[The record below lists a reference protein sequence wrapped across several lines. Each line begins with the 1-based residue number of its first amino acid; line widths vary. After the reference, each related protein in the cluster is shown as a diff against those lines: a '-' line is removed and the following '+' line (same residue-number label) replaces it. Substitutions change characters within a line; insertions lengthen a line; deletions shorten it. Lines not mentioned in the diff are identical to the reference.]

1 MLSMEPARVLG
12 FRDSYL
18 FFLKNPQL
26 VRVNTTV
33 EERQW
38 MIENGLLMA
47 NFKSKLIAVV
57 TARSIFKSFGARIIK
72 GGRSRVDDYFESN
85 ATEEDLMDESENDA
99 GSRAGDDNGGANGS
113 YHGEGS
119 SHKRKL
125 LHNDSMRQVTDLN
138 WQYESAMAV
147 RALNSRLKELRKENP
162 KFMDPHTNVEQ
173 IPLLYQPTRCE
184 VQAVSDACPSDSA
197 NHVRTDDTAS
207 GPVPTAL
214 SIPRSIGPL
223 VDTAVKIDIRAGAPP
238 PPFIHDPGLWAVIP
252 EDIRNALDE
261 AELSARPMFDE
272 DENHTRYPISLIS
285 GQYQSAYPM

>member
-1 MLSMEPARVLG
+1 
-12 FRDSYL
+12 
-18 FFLKNPQL
+18 
-26 VRVNTTV
+26 
-33 EERQW
+33 
-38 MIENGLLMA
+38 
-47 NFKSKLIAVV
+47 
-57 TARSIFKSFGARIIK
+57 
-72 GGRSRVDDYFESN
+72 
-85 ATEEDLMDESENDA
+85 
-99 GSRAGDDNGGANGS
+99 
-113 YHGEGS
+113 
-119 SHKRKL
+119 
-125 LHNDSMRQVTDLN
+125 MRQVTDLN